1 MPTEIEFITKSLL
14 SKSYNR
20 CLDSMFDVQQLEI
33 NMVIV
38 IAVATCTLHMPIF
51 SFDNNNN
58 NNNNHKIVVFRRNP
72 LNYKKMQGKLI
83 TI

>member
-20 CLDSMFDVQQLEI
+20 CLDSMFDVQRLEI

-58 NNNNHKIVVFRRNP
+58 NNNN
-72 LNYKKMQGKLI
+72 LY
-83 TI
+83 